1 MQAYFR
7 IILSG
12 YIVICESI
20 VHNEQPAKK
29 NQYLVGYFASLSQSL
44 LDWGGYHIEI
54 AALGA

>member
-12 YIVICESI
+12 YVVIYDSI
-20 VHNEQPAKK
+20 VHNEQP

-44 LDWGGYHIEI
+44 LAWGGYDIEI

>member
-12 YIVICESI
+12 YVVIYESI
-20 VHNEQPAKK
+20 VHNEQPAIFF
-29 NQYLVGYFASLSQSL
+29 QYLVGYFASLSQSL
-44 LDWGGYHIEI
+44 LAWGGYDIEI